1 MENVQ
6 HTEIQV
12 RISTE
17 YVFLILNGY
26 KNVERLIFLDLRH
39 VRTRTRKKYIILV
52 LFCIMSLFQLQYV
65 FALCYITSWISCM
78 RFLRFW
84 GFGKYTAV
92 FHFYMDLFQ
101 VETS

>member
-1 MENVQ
+1 MENGQ

-12 RISTE
+12 RIGTE
-17 YVFLILNGY
+17 YVFLMLNGY

-65 FALCYITSWISCM
+65 FALCYITS
-78 RFLRFW
+78 
-84 GFGKYTAV
+84 
-92 FHFYMDLFQ
+92 
-101 VETS
+101 